1 MYYDIRDRIINRL
14 IRFLLHYCWLDCAT
28 VRAFVAQTSP
38 LELDM
43 LNKERTNKNDC

>member
-1 MYYDIRDRIINRL
+1 MYYDIKHRILNRL
-14 IRFLLHYCWLDCAT
+14 IRFLLRYCYLDCAT

-43 LNKERTNKNDC
+43 FNKERI

>member
-1 MYYDIRDRIINRL
+1 MYYDIRDKILNRL

-28 VRAFVAQTSP
+28 VRTVVAQTSP

-43 LNKERTNKNDC
+43 FNKERMN